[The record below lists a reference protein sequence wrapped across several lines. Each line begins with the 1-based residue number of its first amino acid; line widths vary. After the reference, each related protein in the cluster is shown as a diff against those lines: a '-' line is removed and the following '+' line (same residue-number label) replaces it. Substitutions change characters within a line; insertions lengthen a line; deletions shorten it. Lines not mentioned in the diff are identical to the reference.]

1 MCMFV
6 TVTDGFVY
14 LRDVHSLQ
22 CVETC
27 LSHFF
32 APQNQLFTSMISPPP
47 PLFVK

>member
-27 LSHFF
+27 LSHF
-32 APQNQLFTSMISPPP
+32 PTRVGP
-47 PLFVK
+47 